1 MAYWS
6 PLLPSWRSRAG
17 AASPAWSSP
26 SSLCLV
32 GWWSTRAGAAF
43 SRIAT
48 TKGADVSHLMKA
60 ITEIRKL
67 YDLQFWVLIALLF
80 LLLFTLLA
88 VSVGPARVLFMMA

>member
-1 MAYWS
+1 
-6 PLLPSWRSRAG
+6 
-17 AASPAWSSP
+17 
-26 SSLCLV
+26 
-32 GWWSTRAGAAF
+32 
-43 SRIAT
+43 
-48 TKGADVSHLMKA
+48 MKA